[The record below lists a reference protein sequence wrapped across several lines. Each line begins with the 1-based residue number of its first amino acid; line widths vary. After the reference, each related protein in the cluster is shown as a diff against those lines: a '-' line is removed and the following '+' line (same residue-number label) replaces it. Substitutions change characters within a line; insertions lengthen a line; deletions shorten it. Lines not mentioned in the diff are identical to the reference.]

1 MDSITKRDRRMLGDI
16 LLSMRK
22 AQTFIKRDT
31 TFVCKK
37 SDLSAGDDTFLNK
50 KGVSLVSINKE
61 IGSDLCYL
69 DNAIRSLENF
79 LIED

>member
-1 MDSITKRDRRMLGDI
+1 MGSITKRDRRMLGDI

-37 SDLSAGDDTFLNK
+37 KRF
-50 KGVSLVSINKE
+50 
-61 IGSDLCYL
+61 IGG
-69 DNAIRSLENF
+69 R
-79 LIED
+79 